1 MIWDNI
7 NSNIENTMS
16 ANASSEEFL
25 ALGMQYC
32 IGHGVA
38 ANNIIAHKWFNIA
51 AMKGNDKAR
60 SYRFEL
66 AQEMTAA
73 EVAEAQRQARAF
85 LTVH

>member
-7 NSNIENTMS
+7 NSNNESTTS
-16 ANASSEEFL
+16 ANASAEEFL

-38 ANNIIAHKWFNIA
+38 ANNIIAHKLFNIA
-51 AMKGNDKAR
+51 AMKGNEKAR

-66 AQEMTAA
+66 AQEMTSA